1 MLGLAGARALL
12 GSARPQARAEGDQRV
27 AADGERVR
35 FGRVGVVRPPLRG
48 RRRLQERKDLS
59 N

>member
-1 MLGLAGARALL
+1 MFGLAGARALL
-12 GSARPQARAEGDQRV
+12 GSARPQTRAEGDQRV

-48 RRRLQERKDLS
+48 RRRLQE
-59 N
+59 